1 MKIRQSVFYSYSYTR
16 DNVIGFKIVGFSFV
30 VAMVPKIIKQE
41 AESDVVSSEL
51 NSHVFNVTTHV
62 QKNKRTPRARPA
74 RYTMQADKKSSSN
87 SLQTKR
93 SSSFRGVTRY

>member
-1 MKIRQSVFYSYSYTR
+1 
-16 DNVIGFKIVGFSFV
+16 VGFSFV
-30 VAMVPKIIKQE
+30 DAMVPKTIKQE
-41 AESDVVSSEL
+41 AQSDVVSSGL
-51 NSHVFNVTTHV
+51 NSHVFNITTHV

-74 RYTMQADKKSSSN
+74 RYTTHVDKKTPSN